1 MRTTSKRTRGAAFL
15 FSILCLSATGGIG
28 VGFAAT
34 LLSGAQAP
42 DFVLKSL
49 TGENQRLSE
58 YRGEV
63 VMLSFWASWCSDCRE
78 QLIDVN
84 DIYSTHHQ
92 SGLQSFTV
100 SMDKNLHDASDM
112 RAELSL
118 AYPVLDDAS
127 LTVSRLYDVESL
139 PIVLLIDR
147 EGVVREVIRGYGR
160 GSDQKYSEGVEALL
174 KD

>member
-1 MRTTSKRTRGAAFL
+1 
-15 FSILCLSATGGIG
+15 
-28 VGFAAT
+28 
-34 LLSGAQAP
+34 
-42 DFVLKSL
+42 
-49 TGENQRLSE
+49 
-58 YRGEV
+58 
-63 VMLSFWASWCSDCRE
+63 
-78 QLIDVN
+78 
-84 DIYSTHHQ
+84 
-92 SGLQSFTV
+92 
-100 SMDKNLHDASDM
+100 MDKNLHDWSDM